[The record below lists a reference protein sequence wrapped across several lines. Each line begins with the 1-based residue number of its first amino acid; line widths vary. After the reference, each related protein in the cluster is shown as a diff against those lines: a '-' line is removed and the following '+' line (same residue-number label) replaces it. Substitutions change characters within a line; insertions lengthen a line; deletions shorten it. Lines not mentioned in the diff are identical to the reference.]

1 MNQAVRECENYHK
14 LKEMQKKLDKRAIDA
29 STDPNLVEIKV
40 SFCVCMCVCVPFL
53 SSCLWKETVN
63 FIFSSLFAGPAFSL
77 LLLLLCMQCVSVT
90 KIIFIGDLMA

>member
-1 MNQAVRECENYHK
+1 
-14 LKEMQKKLDKRAIDA
+14 MQKKLDKRAIDA

-53 SSCLWKETVN
+53 SSSLERDSE
-63 FIFSSLFAGPAFSL
+63 FYFFHLFAGPAFSL